1 MFYKEEKRDLFSVSD
16 SWYLAQC
23 VSADFAMGAGIA
35 VQFNKHFNVKEN
47 LKSKVFRWFFLWISV
62 RLKALYIRK

>member
-35 VQFNKHFNVKEN
+35 VQFNKHP
-47 LKSKVFRWFFLWISV
+47 
-62 RLKALYIRK
+62 